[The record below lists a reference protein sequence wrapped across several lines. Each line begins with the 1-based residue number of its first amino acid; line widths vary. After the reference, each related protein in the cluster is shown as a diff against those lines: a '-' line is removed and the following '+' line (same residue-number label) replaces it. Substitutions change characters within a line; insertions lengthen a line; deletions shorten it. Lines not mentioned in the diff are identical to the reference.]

1 MYEQIRRY
9 KMNSKVVKGLF
20 LLTILGLVG
29 LLAVAGAAVAW
40 AAQIADEAPLAIQVQ
55 ADDAPADTP
64 ARPFLGRMTRGLP
77 LGGFMAQRG
86 SCDQAGWADPEA
98 MRATMHAA
106 LADALGITV
115 DELEAALAEG
125 QSPMQL
131 AQDLGL
137 DFDALHEARL
147 AAFDQ
152 ALEAAVADGRLT
164 QEEADL
170 IRERRQLMQEQRQEM
185 RQWHEEN
192 GFPGMGMRM
201 QEHRPEGGRGMMRGG
216 MMGRG
221 MGFSAP

>member
-1 MYEQIRRY
+1 
-9 KMNSKVVKGLF
+9 MNSKLVKGLF

-29 LLAVAGAAVAW
+29 LLVVAGAAVAW
-40 AAQIADEAPLAIQVQ
+40 AAQVADELPLTIPVQ
-55 ADDAPADTP
+55 ADDAPADTSADTP

-115 DELEAALAEG
+115 DELETALAEG

-131 AQDLGL
+131 AQELGL
-137 DFDALHEARL
+137 DFDVLHEARL

-192 GFPGMGMRM
+192 GFPGMGLRM

-216 MMGRG
+216 GMMGRG
-221 MGFSAP
+221 MGFNAP